1 MGTKRAYTRHK
12 VMYYPKFHC
21 ELNHIEYFWC
31 DGKSW
36 TRCHCKY
43 TMNEL
48 RNDIP
53 KALSLV
59 KSSTILG
66 HYKSYLKKM
75 DLYAEKLV
83 YGTDEWEKLTSHKKT

>member
-1 MGTKRAYTRHK
+1 
-12 VMYYPKFHC
+12 MYYPKFHR

-36 TRCHCKY
+36 TRRHCKY
-43 TMNEL
+43 TIEGL
-48 RNDIP
+48 REDVP

-66 HYKSYLKKM
+66 HYKSCLKKM
-75 DLYAEKLV
+75 DLYREKV
-83 YGTDEWEKLTSHKKT
+83 VWNRGVGKTHISLKNMGCK